1 MTPYACPACR
11 ERVVAHSLRCV
22 ACGVA
27 LGEGNRCGRC
37 LAIAPVFERTG
48 RYVCSACGET
58 RTRHDDTVVTT
69 EAALLQAFEAARGRA
84 LPRFLLALT
93 GLALLGLIWSAM
105 HGAAPRWLALPTG
118 VLLIF
123 EQRII
128 GLAFRNDGLLTAS
141 AVSTTLRISRSE
153 AHELLGELASSG
165 RARAESQEGGSDTTY
180 FFGEAKRTRG
190 LRGRLSSP
198 P

>member
-1 MTPYACPACR
+1 
-11 ERVVAHSLRCV
+11 
-22 ACGVA
+22 
-27 LGEGNRCGRC
+27 
-37 LAIAPVFERTG
+37 
-48 RYVCSACGET
+48 
-58 RTRHDDTVVTT
+58 
-69 EAALLQAFEAARGRA
+69 
-84 LPRFLLALT
+84 LLALT

-123 EQRII
+123 AALHLRRWGKRERQLARARRRYEIEQRII